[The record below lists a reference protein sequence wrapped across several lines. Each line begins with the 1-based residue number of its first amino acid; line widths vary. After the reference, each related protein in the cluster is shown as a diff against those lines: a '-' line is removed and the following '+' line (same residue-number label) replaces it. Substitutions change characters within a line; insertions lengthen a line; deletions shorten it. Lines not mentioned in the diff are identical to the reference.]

1 MSLNMGL
8 GMIHFQI
15 FIDSWGAESI
25 GISRV
30 FYLDLEGMPDSKQM
44 GFTGGEKRIESK
56 LLLFDQIDQIYS
68 YFFSV
73 YGCDWDLI
81 TCPPLRR

>member
-1 MSLNMGL
+1 
-8 GMIHFQI
+8 
-15 FIDSWGAESI
+15 
-25 GISRV
+25 
-30 FYLDLEGMPDSKQM
+30 MPDSKQM

-81 TCPPLRR
+81 TCLPLKR